1 MGKSLPKVIAANI
14 LPMLFL
20 KLINSTV
27 KKDRKY
33 NIFKI
38 KFAIKILKEPPA
50 DSNGLKVDKLY
61 FHGYELS

>member
-27 KKDRKY
+27 KNDRKY
-33 NIFKI
+33 NIFRI
-38 KFAIKILKEPPA
+38 KFAIKKIKGTVRQIRMA
-50 DSNGLKVDKLY
+50 
-61 FHGYELS
+61 

>member
-38 KFAIKILKEPPA
+38 KFAIKILKEP
-50 DSNGLKVDKLY
+50 SVRLEWSESG
-61 FHGYELS
+61 